1 MADVAGPT
9 KFSPQGG
16 AAGVTHGRG
25 KWKAQ
30 DFLEQ
35 KVAEPASFSA
45 SGVDDV
51 GDRCAPR
58 LGGAHARQTLAE
70 RVGTQHLRLRL
81 VLRQSQY
88 VWSWFPVTGCGG
100 ASPRPSRCQ
109 AWPCRRALGVVHR
122 LRASGRAWPCF
133 VLHTQPRQPLLARVP
148 WRLPGARGRGSKV
161 TPVPGCGTA
170 GPQERSHSP
179 TSPRGRL
186 RGVYADRGRP
196 CRPGPAPAALAG
208 VSHSLSCPVPVGCR
222 PRVPGGAFQALLP
235 GGLRPGLRRQ
245 IRRPAGQG

>member
-9 KFSPQGG
+9 KLSPQGG

-58 LGGAHARQTLAE
+58 LGGAHAWQTVTE
-70 RVGTQHLRLRL
+70 CVGTQHLRLRL

-88 VWSWFPVTGCGG
+88 VWSWFAVAGCGG

-109 AWPCRRALGVVHR
+109 AWPCRRASGVVRR
-122 LRASGRAWPCF
+122 LRASGRAWA
-133 VLHTQPRQPLLARVP
+133 LLRASHP
-148 WRLPGARGRGSKV
+148 ATSAAPGQGSPAASGSAWLREV

-170 GPQERSHSP
+170 GPRERSHSP

-196 CRPGPAPAALAG
+196 CRPGPAPATLAG

-245 IRRPAGQG
+245 VRRPAGQG